1 MKRGMYTENIF
12 LAVKE
17 KLSMEDAAKFY
28 GLQISRSGMACC
40 PFHEDKTPSLKIYD
54 DHFYCF
60 GCGATGDCTGF
71 TAKLFGISQIEAAKK
86 LSYDFGLNLFD
97 REITVSFKPVPNPK
111 TDYLLWL
118 RKAKTD
124 VSEYLNK
131 LYEWRKKYAPR
142 NIGEQLNP
150 LFIESMQKT
159 SYIEYLSELL
169 DYGSSDEKR
178 ELFKNSKKE
187 IDKINQRLKD
197 VDKRKM
203 KKVI

>member
-1 MKRGMYTENIF
+1 MYTENIF

-28 GLQISRSGMACC
+28 GLQINRSGMACC
-40 PFHEDKTPSLKIYD
+40 PFHEDNTPSMKIYD

-71 TAKLFGISQIEAAKK
+71 TARLFNITQLEAARK
-86 LSYDFGLNLFD
+86 LNYDFGLNLFNG
-97 REITVSFKPVPNPK
+97 EINLPVKIVPNPNAE
-111 TDYLLWL
+111 YLLWL
-118 RKAKTD
+118 RKSKAD

-142 NIGEQLNP
+142 NIGEQTHP
-150 LFIESMQKT
+150 LFIESLQKT

-178 ELFKNSKKE
+178 ELYKNSKKE
-187 IDKINQRLKD
+187 IDKINQRLKE

>member
-1 MKRGMYTENIF
+1 MYTENIF

-40 PFHEDKTPSLKIYD
+40 PFHEDNTPSLKIYD

-71 TAKLFGISQIEAAKK
+71 TARLFNITQLEAAKK
-86 LSYDFGLNLFD
+86 LSYDFGLNLFNG
-97 REITVSFKPVPNPK
+97 EIAVPVKTVPN
-111 TDYLLWL
+111 TNAEYLLWL

-187 IDKINQRLKD
+187 IDKINQRLKE